1 VQVVQET
8 PRWERRGR
16 SYGLAASL
24 NAAHGRVVV
33 ISPPTAVKE
42 EGDDAVD
49 QWRTGFD
56 KAFTVQVQTQRES
69 TGADERLA
77 GKLGKATRKRKLSL
91 DDEVKEGVPGLQS
104 AASLTVLSNAVYD
117 IVRSDFY
124 LPEDDGEVVVKD
136 ALAQTGFDFNQG
148 DWDTWWGRAGHTLV
162 KKKAKSARY
171 AVGVAV
177 KSALFKVHGTSITP
191 GWSDHSRSGGP
202 ARRTVGHESPSLTP
216 NKKDYDTSTRD
227 GQDAKALLDKWA
239 QETSDNLP
247 APWRMTAGS
256 GGSDF
261 GKPLWFLT
269 LCRAFKKDASAPGQF
284 KIWQLALA
292 DLTVRGGC
300 YTGQAQLTSSTNA
313 QAKKLIKPTN
323 PKAVGTSG
331 AASKRSS
338 LNAEDSE
345 RLVRSIE
352 TALKLHLKDINPAK
366 LTVEGLNGGAPVV
379 IDIQITGFTATPSVG
394 AA

>member
-1 VQVVQET
+1 VQVVQEET

-91 DDEVKEGVPGLQS
+91 DDEVVKEGVPGLES
-104 AASLTVLSNAVYD
+104 AASLTVLSNAVYYD

-177 KSALFKVHGTSITP
+177 KSALFKVH
-191 GWSDHSRSGGP
+191 
-202 ARRTVGHESPSLTP
+202 VGHESPSLTP
-216 NKKDYDTSTRD
+216 TGKDYDTSTRD
-227 GQDAKALLDKWA
+227 GQDAKALLEKWA
-239 QETSDNLP
+239 QEMSDNLP

-261 GKPLWFLT
+261 GKPLWFFT
-269 LCRAFKKDASAPGQF
+269 LCRAFKKYASAPGQF

-292 DLTVRGGC
+292 DLM
-300 YTGQAQLTSSTNA
+300 
-313 QAKKLIKPTN
+313 AKKLIKPTN

-331 AASKRSS
+331 AASKRGS

-366 LTVEGLNGGAPVV
+366 LTVEGLNGGAPVI
-379 IDIQITGFTATPSVG
+379 IDIQITGFTATPSAG

>member
-1 VQVVQET
+1 MVQET

-42 EGDDAVD
+42 EGDDAID

-56 KAFTVQVQTQRES
+56 KAFSVQVQTQRES

-91 DDEVKEGVPGLQS
+91 DDEVVKEGVPGLES

-117 IVRSDFY
+117 IVRSNFY
-124 LPEDDGEVVVKD
+124 LPEDDGEMVVKD

-177 KSALFKVHGTSITP
+177 KSALFKVHGTSIAP
-191 GWSDHSRSGGP
+191 GWSDGELTLCFGTP
-202 ARRTVGHESPSLTP
+202 ARRTAGHESPSLTP
-216 NKKDYDTSTRD
+216 TGKDYDTSTRD
-227 GQDAKALLDKWA
+227 GQDAKALLEKWA
-239 QETSDNLP
+239 QEMSDNLP

-292 DLTVRGGC
+292 DLMVRVRSRRTRHGSRP
-300 YTGQAQLTSSTNA
+300 LHR
-313 QAKKLIKPTN
+313 P
-323 PKAVGTSG
+323 
-331 AASKRSS
+331 RSS
-338 LNAEDSE
+338 SSQPTPKRLDPRAAPAPNA
-345 RLVRSIE
+345 
-352 TALKLHLKDINPAK
+352 
-366 LTVEGLNGGAPVV
+366 AP
-379 IDIQITGFTATPSVG
+379 
-394 AA
+394 